1 MNSDEKDY
9 IENYPRKIG
18 TTTRLANEL
27 IERLF
32 QEGKITCIESPDG
45 TLAKYDKDLKRSMS
59 RHLYNIVRTRLIQE
73 HNGANTCIFD
83 NNEFTV
89 TLKELPKKHA

>member
-45 TLAKYDKDLKRSMS
+45 TLAKYD
-59 RHLYNIVRTRLIQE
+59 
-73 HNGANTCIFD
+73 
-83 NNEFTV
+83 
-89 TLKELPKKHA
+89 